1 MTAATGLLAWE
12 EPSYAPQS
20 ERVRLP
26 LAELRD
32 RPDTW
37 ALVARRDTASAANGV
52 RYRIKSRTDK
62 RGRFEV
68 RVRCIDG
75 TYNVYARFTPW
86 VVLDGGPC
94 WPLDPRL
101 VVA

>member
-1 MTAATGLLAWE
+1 MNATGILDWTD
-12 EPSYAPQS
+12 PPGR
-20 ERVRLP
+20 ERGGETITLP

-32 RPDTW
+32 RPGCW
-37 ALVARRDTASAANGV
+37 ALVATRDTASAANGL
-52 RYRIKSRTDK
+52 RYRIKARTDR

-94 WPLDPRL
+94 WPLDPRM